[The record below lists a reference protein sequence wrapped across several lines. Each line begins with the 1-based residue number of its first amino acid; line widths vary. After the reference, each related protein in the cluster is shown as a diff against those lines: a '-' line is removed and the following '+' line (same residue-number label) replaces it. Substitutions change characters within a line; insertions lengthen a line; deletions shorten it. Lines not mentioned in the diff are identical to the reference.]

1 MPLTKKKKN
10 LVFLD
15 VVIYISLLLRILMSI
30 DFQHSNIITN
40 RGTNSCLSYKVV
52 HVLLGHFTGYE

>member
-1 MPLTKKKKN
+1 MPLTKKKH

-30 DFQHSNIITN
+30 RVSYRGGGNWDFPPPKVKFSPPKD
-40 RGTNSCLSYKVV
+40 LSRN
-52 HVLLGHFTGYE
+52 